1 MARQQEEKITFP
13 PGTVVLQAINDD
25 ERCVAVVVGDHMAD
39 RLSARGR
46 ELFEM
51 HRESGDYHILLV
63 LSHFKTYD
71 DRWSTFAQ
79 ARAYQFPTYIVEAK
93 RTATKADLSKEIAL
107 LLRHKNEAPSRGL
120 CSGRLHA
127 YMFGFS
133 RKQHEALELVALVEH
148 YLKGGNAENAAE
160 WIFQFSSVRQTV
172 LDELA
177 VACPL

>member
-13 PGTVVLQAINDD
+13 PGTVVLQAINDN
-25 ERCVAVVVGDHMAD
+25 EHCVAVVVGDHMVD
-39 RLSARGR
+39 RLNPRGR
-46 ELFEM
+46 ELFEI

-79 ARAYQFPTYIVEAK
+79 EGAYQFPTYILETK

-133 RKQHEALELVALVEH
+133 MKQHEALELVALVEH
-148 YLKGGNAENAAE
+148 YFKGGNVENLPK
-160 WIFQFSSVRQTV
+160 WIFQFSSVKQKV
-172 LDELA
+172 LNELTI
-177 VACPL
+177 ACPL